1 MMKESKALDVRN
13 VAVAFDDKPVLKNIN
28 FTADKGE
35 FIGIIGP
42 NGAGKSTLLKC
53 LRGLIPKT
61 SGEVLFSGQSIH
73 QLADK
78 QLAGIVAYMQQGV
91 NVSFG
96 FSALEIVLTGRYPYL
111 NWWQSE
117 SKDDYAIARKYME
130 FTGVSELEKVPVQNM
145 SGGQRQRVLLAKVL
159 TQETPIIFLDEP
171 TASLDLLYQEEI
183 FDHCKKI
190 CLDGKT
196 VLIVAHDLKLAAK
209 FCTRLILLTHGEVVA
224 DGLPQFVVT
233 AENLEKT
240 YGLHSAVFVNKVTGH
255 LDIHTYA
262 AATISTNPTVHII
275 GGGGTADQL
284 LRHLHEKGYNLSI
297 GVLQQGDTDAD
308 VAAAFGVESILS
320 SAFTEF
326 SLEAINSN
334 KEKIAQAEM
343 VILTNLCFGQLN
355 LANLVA
361 AFSAKQLII
370 IEDLPIEQ
378 RDFTQGAATKLYKK
392 LVESSNVTVQTT
404 TDFLEKT

>member
-13 VAVAFDDKPVLKNIN
+13 VAVAFDDKQVLKNIN

-61 SGEVLFSGQSIH
+61 SGEVVFFGQSIQ

-111 NWWQSE
+111 NWWQGE

-159 TQETPIIFLDEP
+159 TQETPI
-171 TASLDLLYQEEI
+171 
-183 FDHCKKI
+183 
-190 CLDGKT
+190 
-196 VLIVAHDLKLAAK
+196 
-209 FCTRLILLTHGEVVA
+209 
-224 DGLPQFVVT
+224 
-233 AENLEKT
+233 
-240 YGLHSAVFVNKVTGH
+240 VF
-255 LDIHTYA
+255 
-262 AATISTNPTVHII
+262 
-275 GGGGTADQL
+275 
-284 LRHLHEKGYNLSI
+284 
-297 GVLQQGDTDAD
+297 
-308 VAAAFGVESILS
+308 
-320 SAFTEF
+320 
-326 SLEAINSN
+326 
-334 KEKIAQAEM
+334 
-343 VILTNLCFGQLN
+343 
-355 LANLVA
+355 
-361 AFSAKQLII
+361 
-370 IEDLPIEQ
+370 
-378 RDFTQGAATKLYKK
+378 
-392 LVESSNVTVQTT
+392 
-404 TDFLEKT
+404 